1 MIEFG
6 FIKAQGI
13 NYAGTIPKIKKSKN
27 KLQPLFEAITN
38 SLESLQLVEDQNF
51 QKRIK
56 IQILLNKNLLSSEK
70 EKFDFQEF
78 LIEDNGIGFTD
89 SEFDRIVNLNDNRKG
104 FLNKGTGRVQF
115 LHFFE
120 KSQYSSLYRKN
131 GSINE
136 LWERKLELSKKKA
149 FLDKNSIIIYMSL

>member
-13 NYAGTIPKIKKSKN
+13 NYAGTVPKIKKSKN

-51 QKRIK
+51 QKK
-56 IQILLNKNLLSSEK
+56 INFQILLSKNLLSSEK
-70 EKFDFQEF
+70 DKFDFQEF
-78 LIEDNGIGFTD
+78 IIEDNGIGFTD

-120 KSQYSSLYRKN
+120 KSQYSSIYQKN
-131 GSINE
+131 GSANE
-136 LWERKLELSKKKA
+136 LWGKKTRTFEKE
-149 FLDKNSIIIYMSL
+149 SIS

>member
-104 FLNKGTGRVQF
+104 FLNKR
-115 LHFFE
+115 
-120 KSQYSSLYRKN
+120 
-131 GSINE
+131 GSIC
-136 LWERKLELSKKKA
+136 SYID
-149 FLDKNSIIIYMSL
+149 F